1 MTDKP
6 VVSLRN
12 LSFTYPGA
20 MSPVFRDFSLSVGGS
35 EFVAIVGGSGVGKST
50 ILRIASGLIKAES
63 GTVEIAIA
71 KEPTRRRRALVFQ
84 DGRLMPWRT
93 VAQNI
98 ALGLE
103 GLALSEAEKTRRI
116 TDVLALVNLSDM
128 ADRWPHQL
136 SGGQVQRIGIAR
148 ALAVKPDVLLMDE
161 PFSAVDAMTRR
172 HLQTELVRI
181 WQQSGTAIIF
191 VTHDIDEA
199 AFLADR
205 IIVMGDSPAR
215 IVNETTV
222 PVDRDLRRDSQ
233 DLSRYADS
241 VAGALDFQI

>member
-1 MTDKP
+1 
-6 VVSLRN
+6 
-12 LSFTYPGA
+12 
-20 MSPVFRDFSLSVGGS
+20 
-35 EFVAIVGGSGVGKST
+35 
-50 ILRIASGLIKAES
+50 
-63 GTVEIAIA
+63 
-71 KEPTRRRRALVFQ
+71 
-84 DGRLMPWRT
+84 MPWRT
-93 VAQNI
+93 VGQNI

-103 GLALSEAEKTRRI
+103 GLALREAEKTRRI
-116 TDVLALVNLSDM
+116 ADVLALVNLSNM

>member
-1 MTDKP
+1 M
-6 VVSLRN
+6 
-12 LSFTYPGA
+12 
-20 MSPVFRDFSLSVGGS
+20 
-35 EFVAIVGGSGVGKST
+35 
-50 ILRIASGLIKAES
+50 
-63 GTVEIAIA
+63 
-71 KEPTRRRRALVFQ
+71 
-84 DGRLMPWRT
+84 
-93 VAQNI
+93 
-98 ALGLE
+98 
-103 GLALSEAEKTRRI
+103 
-116 TDVLALVNLSDM
+116 
-128 ADRWPHQL
+128 
-136 SGGQVQRIGIAR
+136 
-148 ALAVKPDVLLMDE
+148 
-161 PFSAVDAMTRR
+161 
-172 HLQTELVRI
+172 RI

>member
-1 MTDKP
+1 MSSAP
-6 VVSLRN
+6 VVTLSN

-20 MSPVFRDFSLSVGGS
+20 SSPVFKDFSLSVGAS

-50 ILRIASGLIKAES
+50 ILRIASGLIKPHS
-63 GTVEIAIA
+63 GTVDIAVK
-71 KEPTRRRRALVFQ
+71 KEPSRRRRALVFQ

-103 GLALSEAEKTRRI
+103 GLELPASEKERRVE
-116 TDVLALVNLSDM
+116 DVLSLVNLSDK

-148 ALAVKPDVLLMDE
+148 ALAVKPDILLMDE

-181 WQQSGTAIIF
+181 WQKSGTAIIF

-215 IVNETTV
+215 IVNETIV

-233 DLSRYADS
+233 DLSRYAEG